1 MLRATLGAV
10 GPSLLV
16 ASLLIASPLAKAQQD
31 YPAREIKAICNFAV
45 GTGADILVRYY
56 SDQLGRALGKPV
68 IVENRPGNNGNVAS
82 DAVAKSKPDG
92 YTIMITPGSSTLAA
106 APHLNKVMPFD
117 PIKDLQPVTTVLQLS
132 FGVIVNAA
140 LPVSNMAQLTEYL
153 KKKPNGGTFGT
164 SNNTGLVAAEIYKE
178 RSGVKSVSVPY
189 KATPQGLTDLLSGQ
203 LDFMVA
209 DGTFI
214 NQQIRGGK
222 IKLLAVT
229 TATRASAFPNVP
241 TMAESGFP
249 GFDLGAWWGVV
260 VPAGT
265 PKPIVDK
272 LEATFNQIATS
283 DDTRKFLAVAASDV
297 LPGSQAKMAAMI
309 RTDMEKWAGYVKLAN
324 IQPE

>member
-1 MLRATLGAV
+1 MFRATRRLA
-10 GPSLLV
+10 LL
-16 ASLLIASPLAKAQQD
+16 AALCSTPLVSTFAHAQQD
-31 YPAREIKAICNFAV
+31 YPSREIRAICNFGV

-56 SDQLGRALGKPV
+56 SDQLSKLTGKPV
-68 IVENRPGNNGNVAS
+68 IVENRPGANGNVAS

-106 APHLNKVMPFD
+106 APHLTRKMPFD
-117 PIKDLQPVTTVLQLS
+117 PVKDFAPVTTVLSLA
-132 FGVIVNAA
+132 FGVIVSAA
-140 LPVSNMAQLTEYL
+140 LPVNNIAELTEYL
-153 KKKPNGGTFGT
+153 KKKPNNGTFGT
-164 SNNTGLVAAEIYKE
+164 SNNTGLVGAELYKE
-178 RSGVKSVSVPY
+178 RAGLKSLSVPY
-189 KATPQGLTDLLSGQ
+189 KTTPQAMTDLLSGQ
-203 LDFMVA
+203 LDFVVA

-229 TATRASAFPNVP
+229 SANRTTAFPNVP

-249 GFDLGAWWGVV
+249 GFDLIAWWGVV

-272 LEATFNQIATS
+272 LESLFNQIAVS
-283 DDTRKFLAVAASDV
+283 DDTRKFLAIAASDV
-297 LPGSQAKMAAMI
+297 LPGNQAKMGALI
-309 RTDMEKWAGYVKLAN
+309 KNDMDRWAGYVKLAN